1 MLRPPDNPWPTSL
14 SVAQTKRCGVTWGN
28 EDETKRYGGEY
39 PDIGKRVAL
48 PQDNRLYRSFHTSRE
63 EISAKTRVVHP
74 TSTWVEVSSLD
85 DPKDPAEKGFDL
97 HRLPDRTPAR

>member
-1 MLRPPDNPWPTSL
+1 MGENIRTSANVL
-14 SVAQTKRCGVTWGN
+14 HCRKTIVFTG
-28 EDETKRYGGEY
+28 
-39 PDIGKRVAL
+39 P
-48 PQDNRLYRSFHTSRE
+48 LYRSFHTPRE
-63 EISAKTRVVHP
+63 AISAKTRVVHP